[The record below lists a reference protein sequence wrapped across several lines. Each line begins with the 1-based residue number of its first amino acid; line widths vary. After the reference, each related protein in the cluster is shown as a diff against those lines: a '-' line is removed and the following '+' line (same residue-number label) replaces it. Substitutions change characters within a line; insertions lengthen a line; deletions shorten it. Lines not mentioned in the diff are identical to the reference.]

1 VLTDADKKWLVTAE
15 YGGTGGVEIQQG
27 MVVEEPDIEIGAGP
41 SSKGILSPIRLL
53 FALANIIAAI
63 SRRGGRGHGDR
74 GNFPS
79 RGDRG
84 DRGGGRHHESHAPRQ
99 RRPEYRQQPPP
110 VETHYP
116 DPVTVGPPPPVP
128 TFGAPLPGLPYG
140 FR

>member
-1 VLTDADKKWLVTAE
+1 VTAE
-15 YGGTGGVEIQQG
+15 FGGTGGRDIQQG

-41 SSKGILSPIRLL
+41 SSKGMLKVTLPRSIFNTRT
-53 FALANIIAAI
+53 AI
-63 SRRGGRGHGDR
+63 SRRGGRGQGDR
-74 GNFPS
+74 GNFQS

-99 RRPEYRQQPPP
+99 RRAEHRQGPPP

-140 FR
+140 FH